1 MSQQLADRANDLDF
15 LSSLVKKAEK
25 GGADAADAVLFES
38 MSLEVSYRL
47 GKREDLERSESKDL
61 GLRIFKGQKQAIV
74 SSTDIT
80 ESSLDELL
88 KRGLSMAAAMPD
100 DPYCGLA
107 DTDHLSKNHPDL
119 DLNEDHDPAPEA
131 LYYLAAK
138 AEEAALAVDGV
149 SNSENAGAGWNRNR
163 IALVTSSGFTGSY
176 ATSSHSIFA
185 SVIAGEGTAMERD
198 YDFSSA
204 RHTADL
210 DTPEKIGTKAGEQA
224 VKRLKP
230 RKVESQQVPVLF
242 DPRVSR
248 SILGHFSSAIG
259 GTSVAR
265 GTSFLKDS
273 LDTAVFKPDIVI
285 VDDPHRPRG
294 LASKPFD
301 GEGVTNRKWLLVDQG
316 VLTTWVLDSAS
327 ARQLELQTTGHASRG
342 TSGPPS
348 PNTTNLY
355 MQPGD
360 QSPEELIGGIDDGL
374 YVTELIG
381 FGVNG
386 VTGDYSRGG
395 AGFWIEK
402 GELAYPVS
410 ELTIAGNLRDMFLET
425 TPANDLI
432 FRYGSNAPTLRIDGL
447 MVAGT

>member
-61 GLRIFKGQKQAIV
+61 GIRIFKGKKQAIV

-80 ESSLDELL
+80 ASSLDELL
-88 KRGLSMAAAMPD
+88 ERGLSMAAAMPD

-210 DTPEKIGTKAGEQA
+210 DAPEKIGTKAGEQA

-248 SILGHFSSAIG
+248 SILGHFSSAIS

-265 GTSFLKDS
+265 GTSFLKDR

-425 TPANDLI
+425 TPANDLM

>member
-61 GLRIFKGQKQAIV
+61 GLRIFRGQKQAIV

-80 ESSLDELL
+80 ASSLDELL
-88 KRGLSMAAAMPD
+88 ERGLSMAAAMPD

-119 DLNEDHDPAPEA
+119 DLNEDHEPAPEA
-131 LYYLAAK
+131 LYDLAAK

-210 DTPEKIGTKAGEQA
+210 DAPEKIGTKAGEQA

-230 RKVESQQVPVLF
+230 RKVESRQVPVLF

-360 QSPEELIGGIDDGL
+360 QSPEELIGGINDGL

>member
-1 MSQQLADRANDLDF
+1 MTQLPADTNNGLDL
-15 LSSLVKKAEK
+15 LSSLVKRAKNS
-25 GGADAADAVLFES
+25 GADAADAVLFET

-47 GKREDLERSESKDL
+47 GKREDLQRSESKDL

-74 SSTDIT
+74 SSTDMT
-80 ESSLDELL
+80 TSSLDELL
-88 KRGLSMAAAMPD
+88 ERGLSMATAMPE

-107 DTDHLSKNHPDL
+107 DTDQLSKNYPDL
-119 DLNEDHDPAPEA
+119 DLNEDDEPAPEA
-131 LYYLAAK
+131 LYELAAK
-138 AEEAALAVDGV
+138 AEEAALEVEGV
-149 SNSENAGAGWNRNR
+149 SNSESSGAGWDRNH
-163 IALVTSSGFTGSY
+163 ILLVTSNGFKGSY
-176 ATSSHSIFA
+176 VTSSHSIFA

-204 RHTADL
+204 RHSADL
-210 DTPEKIGTKAGEQA
+210 DAPEKVGERAGQQA

-230 RKVESQQVPVLF
+230 RKVESRQVPVVF

-248 SILGHFSSAIG
+248 SILAHFSTAISG
-259 GTSVAR
+259 ASVAR

-273 LDTAVFKPDIVI
+273 LETAVFNTDITI
-285 VDDPHRPRG
+285 IDDPHQARG

-301 GEGVTNRKWLLVDQG
+301 GEGVENQKLLLIDKG
-316 VLTTWVLDSAS
+316 ILTTWVLDSTS
-327 ARQLELQTTGHASRG
+327 ARQLELKTTGHASRG

-355 MQPGD
+355 MEPGSL
-360 QSPEELIGGIDDGL
+360 SPDELIGGINDGL

-386 VTGDYSRGG
+386 VTGDYSRG
-395 AGFWIEK
+395 AVGFWIEN
-402 GELAYPVS
+402 GVLAYPVS

-425 TPANDLI
+425 TPANDLV
-432 FRYGSNAPTLRIDGL
+432 FRYGNNAPTLRTDGL

>member
-61 GLRIFKGQKQAIV
+61 GLRIFKGKKQAIV

-80 ESSLDELL
+80 ASSLDELL
-88 KRGLSMAAAMPD
+88 ERGLSMAAAMPD

-131 LYYLAAK
+131 LYDLAAK

-248 SILGHFSSAIG
+248 SILGHFSSAIS

-265 GTSFLKDS
+265 GTSFLKDR

-327 ARQLELQTTGHASRG
+327 ARQLDLQTTGHASRG

-425 TPANDLI
+425 TPANDLM

>member
-25 GGADAADAVLFES
+25 DGADAADAVLFES

-80 ESSLDELL
+80 ASSLDELL
-88 KRGLSMAAAMPD
+88 ERGLSMAAAMPD

-119 DLNEDHDPAPEA
+119 DLNEDHEPAPEA
-131 LYYLAAK
+131 LYDLAAK

-163 IALVTSSGFTGSY
+163 IALVTSSGFTGTY

-210 DTPEKIGTKAGEQA
+210 DAPEKIGTKAGEQA

-230 RKVESQQVPVLF
+230 RKVESRQVPVLF
-242 DPRVSR
+242 EPRVSR

-374 YVTELIG
+374 YITELIG

-395 AGFWIEK
+395 AGFWIKK
-402 GELAYPVS
+402 GELAFPVS
-410 ELTIAGNLRDMFLET
+410 ELTVAGNLKDMFLET

>member
-38 MSLEVSYRL
+38 ISLEVSYRL

-61 GLRIFKGQKQAIV
+61 GLRIFKGKKQAIV

-80 ESSLDELL
+80 ASSLDELL
-88 KRGLSMAAAMPD
+88 ERGLSMAAAMPD

-131 LYYLAAK
+131 LYDLAAK

-248 SILGHFSSAIG
+248 SILGHFSSAIS

-425 TPANDLI
+425 TPANDLM

>member
-25 GGADAADAVLFES
+25 DGADAADAVLFES

-80 ESSLDELL
+80 ASSLGELL
-88 KRGLSMAAAMPD
+88 ERGLSMAAAMPD

-119 DLNEDHDPAPEA
+119 DLNEDHEPAPEA
-131 LYYLAAK
+131 LYDLAAK

-210 DTPEKIGTKAGEQA
+210 DAPEKIGTKAGEQA

-230 RKVESQQVPVLF
+230 RKVESRQVPVLF

-360 QSPEELIGGIDDGL
+360 QSPEELIGGINDGL

>member
-61 GLRIFKGQKQAIV
+61 GLRIFKGKKQAIV

-80 ESSLDELL
+80 ASSLDELL
-88 KRGLSMAAAMPD
+88 ERGLSMAAAMPD

-210 DTPEKIGTKAGEQA
+210 DAPEKIGTKAGEQA

-248 SILGHFSSAIG
+248 SILGHFSSAIS

-425 TPANDLI
+425 TPANDLM

>member
-25 GGADAADAVLFES
+25 GGADAADAVLFKS

-61 GLRIFKGQKQAIV
+61 GLRIFKGKKQAIV

-80 ESSLDELL
+80 ASSLDELL
-88 KRGLSMAAAMPD
+88 ERGLSMAAAMPD

-119 DLNEDHDPAPEA
+119 DLNEDHEPAPEA
-131 LYYLAAK
+131 LYDLAAK

-210 DTPEKIGTKAGEQA
+210 DAPEKIGTKAGEQA

-248 SILGHFSSAIG
+248 SILGHFSSAIS

-265 GTSFLKDS
+265 GTSFLKDR

-301 GEGVTNRKWLLVDQG
+301 GEGVSNRKWLLVDQG

-425 TPANDLI
+425 TPANDLM

>member
-80 ESSLDELL
+80 ASSLDELL
-88 KRGLSMAAAMPD
+88 ERGLSMAAAMPD

-119 DLNEDHDPAPEA
+119 DLNEDHEPAPEA
-131 LYYLAAK
+131 LYDLAAK

-210 DTPEKIGTKAGEQA
+210 DAPEKIGAKAGEQA

-230 RKVESQQVPVLF
+230 RKVESRQVPVLF

-301 GEGVTNRKWLLVDQG
+301 GEGVSNRKWLLVDQG

-410 ELTIAGNLRDMFLET
+410 ELTIAGNLKDMFLET
-425 TPANDLI
+425 TPANDLM

>member
-25 GGADAADAVLFES
+25 DGADAADAVLFES

-80 ESSLDELL
+80 ASSLDELL
-88 KRGLSMAAAMPD
+88 ERGLSMAAAMPD

-131 LYYLAAK
+131 LYDLAAK

-210 DTPEKIGTKAGEQA
+210 DAPEKIGAKAGQQA
-224 VKRLKP
+224 VKRLNP

-248 SILGHFSSAIG
+248 SILGHFSGAIS

-265 GTSFLKDS
+265 GTSFLKDC
-273 LDTAVFKPDIVI
+273 LDTAVFKADIVI

-301 GEGVTNRKWLLVDQG
+301 GEGVSNRKWLLVDQG

-360 QSPEELIGGIDDGL
+360 QSPEELIGGINDGL

>member
-80 ESSLDELL
+80 ASSLDELL
-88 KRGLSMAAAMPD
+88 ERGLSMAAAMPD

-119 DLNEDHDPAPEA
+119 DLNEDHEPAPEA
-131 LYYLAAK
+131 LYDLAAK

-163 IALVTSSGFTGSY
+163 IALVTSSGFTGTY

-210 DTPEKIGTKAGEQA
+210 DAPEKIGAKAGEQA
-224 VKRLKP
+224 VKRLNP

-248 SILGHFSSAIG
+248 SILGHFSGAIS

-273 LDTAVFKPDIVI
+273 LNTVVFKSDIAI

-301 GEGVTNRKWLLVDQG
+301 GEGVTNRKWRLVDQG

-374 YVTELIG
+374 YITELIG

-395 AGFWIEK
+395 AGFWIKK

-410 ELTIAGNLRDMFLET
+410 ELTVAGNLKDMFLET

>member
-61 GLRIFKGQKQAIV
+61 GLRIFKGKKQAIV

-80 ESSLDELL
+80 ASSLDELL
-88 KRGLSMAAAMPD
+88 ERGLSMAAAMPD

-131 LYYLAAK
+131 LYDLAAK

-210 DTPEKIGTKAGEQA
+210 DAPEKIGTKAGEQA

-248 SILGHFSSAIG
+248 SILGHFSSAIS

-273 LDTAVFKPDIVI
+273 LDTAVFKPDIVL

-360 QSPEELIGGIDDGL
+360 QSPEELIGGINDGL

>member
-25 GGADAADAVLFES
+25 YGADAADAVLIES

-80 ESSLDELL
+80 ASSLDELL
-88 KRGLSMAAAMPD
+88 ERGLSMAAAMPD

-119 DLNEDHDPAPEA
+119 DLNEDHEPAPEA
-131 LYYLAAK
+131 LYDLAAK

-210 DTPEKIGTKAGEQA
+210 DAPEKIGTKAGEQA

-230 RKVESQQVPVLF
+230 RKVESRQVPVLF

>member
-61 GLRIFKGQKQAIV
+61 GLRIFKGKKQAIV

-80 ESSLDELL
+80 ASSLDELL
-88 KRGLSMAAAMPD
+88 ERGLSMAAAMPD

-131 LYYLAAK
+131 LYDLAAK

-210 DTPEKIGTKAGEQA
+210 DAPEKIGTKAGEQA

-248 SILGHFSSAIG
+248 SILGHFSSAIS

-265 GTSFLKDS
+265 GTSFLKDR

>member
-61 GLRIFKGQKQAIV
+61 GLRIFKGKKQAIV

-80 ESSLDELL
+80 ASSLDELL
-88 KRGLSMAAAMPD
+88 ERGLSMAAAMPD

-210 DTPEKIGTKAGEQA
+210 DAPEKIGTKAGEQA

-248 SILGHFSSAIG
+248 SILGHFSSAIS

-265 GTSFLKDS
+265 GTSFLKDR

-425 TPANDLI
+425 TPANDLM

>member
-15 LSSLVKKAEK
+15 LSSLVKKAEN

-61 GLRIFKGQKQAIV
+61 GLRIFKGKKQAIV

-80 ESSLDELL
+80 ASSLDELL
-88 KRGLSMAAAMPD
+88 ERGLSMAAAMPD

-248 SILGHFSSAIG
+248 SILGHFSSAIS
-259 GTSVAR
+259 GTSVTR
-265 GTSFLKDS
+265 GTSFLKDR

-425 TPANDLI
+425 TPANDLM

>member
-25 GGADAADAVLFES
+25 DGADAADAVLFES

-80 ESSLDELL
+80 ASSLDELL
-88 KRGLSMAAAMPD
+88 ERGLSMAAAMPD

-119 DLNEDHDPAPEA
+119 DLNEDHEPAPEA
-131 LYYLAAK
+131 LYDLAAK

-163 IALVTSSGFTGSY
+163 IALVTSSGFTGTY

-210 DTPEKIGTKAGEQA
+210 DAPEKIGTKAGEQA

-230 RKVESQQVPVLF
+230 RKVESRQVPVLF

-360 QSPEELIGGIDDGL
+360 QSPEELIGGINDGL

>member
-80 ESSLDELL
+80 ASSLDELL
-88 KRGLSMAAAMPD
+88 ERGLSMAAAMPD

-119 DLNEDHDPAPEA
+119 DLNEDHEPAPEA
-131 LYYLAAK
+131 LYDLAAK

-210 DTPEKIGTKAGEQA
+210 DAPEKIGAKAGEQA
-224 VKRLKP
+224 VKRLNP

-248 SILGHFSSAIG
+248 SILGHFSGAIS

-273 LDTAVFKPDIVI
+273 LNTAVFKSDIAI

-301 GEGVTNRKWLLVDQG
+301 GEGVTNRKWRLVDQG

-360 QSPEELIGGIDDGL
+360 QSPEELIGGINDGL

>member
-25 GGADAADAVLFES
+25 DGADAADAVLFES

-80 ESSLDELL
+80 ASSLDELL
-88 KRGLSMAAAMPD
+88 ERGLSMAAAMPD

-119 DLNEDHDPAPEA
+119 DLNEDHEPAPEA
-131 LYYLAAK
+131 LYDLAAK

-163 IALVTSSGFTGSY
+163 IALVTSSGFTGTY

-210 DTPEKIGTKAGEQA
+210 DAPEKIGTKAGEQA

-230 RKVESQQVPVLF
+230 RKVESRQVPVLF

>member
-1 MSQQLADRANDLDF
+1 MSQQVADRANDLDF

-61 GLRIFKGQKQAIV
+61 GLRIFKGKKQAIV

-80 ESSLDELL
+80 ASSLDELL
-88 KRGLSMAAAMPD
+88 ERGLSMAAAMPD

-210 DTPEKIGTKAGEQA
+210 DAPEKIGTKAGEQA

-248 SILGHFSSAIG
+248 SILGHFSSAIS

>member
-25 GGADAADAVLFES
+25 DGADAADAVLFES

-80 ESSLDELL
+80 ASSLDELL
-88 KRGLSMAAAMPD
+88 ERGLSMAAAMPD

-119 DLNEDHDPAPEA
+119 DLNEDHEPAPEA
-131 LYYLAAK
+131 LYDLAAK

-210 DTPEKIGTKAGEQA
+210 DAPEKIGTKAGEQA

-230 RKVESQQVPVLF
+230 RKVESRQVPVLF

-360 QSPEELIGGIDDGL
+360 QSPEELIGGINDGL

>member
-61 GLRIFKGQKQAIV
+61 GLRIFKGKKQAIV

-80 ESSLDELL
+80 ASSLDELL
-88 KRGLSMAAAMPD
+88 ERGLSMAAAMPD

-131 LYYLAAK
+131 LYDLAAK

-210 DTPEKIGTKAGEQA
+210 DAPEKIGTKAGEQA

-248 SILGHFSSAIG
+248 SILGHYSSAIG

-360 QSPEELIGGIDDGL
+360 QSPEELIGGINDGL

>member
-61 GLRIFKGQKQAIV
+61 GLRIFKGKKQAIV

-80 ESSLDELL
+80 ASSLDELL
-88 KRGLSMAAAMPD
+88 ERGLSMAAAMPD

-131 LYYLAAK
+131 LYDLAAK

-210 DTPEKIGTKAGEQA
+210 DAPEKIGTKAGEQA

-248 SILGHFSSAIG
+248 SILGHFSSAIS

-265 GTSFLKDS
+265 GTSFLKDR
-273 LDTAVFKPDIVI
+273 LDTAVFKSDIVI

-425 TPANDLI
+425 TPANDLM